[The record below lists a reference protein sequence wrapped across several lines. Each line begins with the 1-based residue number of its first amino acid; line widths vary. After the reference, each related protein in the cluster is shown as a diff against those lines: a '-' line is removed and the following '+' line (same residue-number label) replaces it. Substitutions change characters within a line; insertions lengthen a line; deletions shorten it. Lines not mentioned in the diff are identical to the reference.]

1 MSEPAGGKADIILL
15 GDVMLGRSVDA
26 EWRAGKP
33 ADAFWGSILP
43 VLRNADGV
51 FANLEC
57 AITAHPLR
65 WSRTPK
71 AFHFRASP
79 GTTAILRAGNIRWVS
94 LANNHSLDFEAEGLL
109 DTIEHLDRVGIAH
122 AGAGRDRAAAMAPSL
137 VTVGGR
143 RVGLIALTDNEP
155 SFAATDRRPG
165 TWYTPIA
172 TTDAVLAPI
181 AARIAGVRRAGAT
194 LVIVSVH
201 WGPNMVMEPPPHH
214 RAFAHAVIGLGADV
228 VHGHS
233 AHLVQGVELWR
244 GRPVLY
250 DTGDVL
256 DDYSVDPILRNDHSL
271 LFGLRIDADGPAML
285 TLRPLRLSFAQVDLA
300 EGETARTICARMQGL
315 SARLGTSLHACVDG
329 LRLALR

>member
-1 MSEPAGGKADIILL
+1 MSGPSAGRADIILL
-15 GDVMLGRSVDA
+15 GDVMLGRGVDA

-33 ADAFWGSILP
+33 AEAFWGSVLP
-43 VLRNADGV
+43 VLRDGDGV

-57 AITAHPLR
+57 AITTHAAR

-71 AFHFRASP
+71 VFHFRASP
-79 GTTAILRAGNIRWVS
+79 GTTAILRAAKIRWVS
-94 LANNHSLDFEAEGLL
+94 LANNHSLDFEPEGLL
-109 DTIEHLDRVGIAH
+109 DTIEHLDEAGIAH

-137 VTVGGR
+137 VTVGGLR
-143 RVGLIALTDNEP
+143 IGLIALTDNEAP
-155 SFAATDRRPG
+155 FAATDARPG

-181 AARIAGVRRAGAT
+181 AERIASLRQSGAM
-194 LVIVSVH
+194 LVIVSLH
-201 WGPNMVMEPPPHH
+201 WGPNMVVEPPPHH
-214 RAFAHAVIGLGADV
+214 RAFAHALIGLGADL

-256 DDYSVDPILRNDHSL
+256 DDYAVDPVLRNDHGM
-271 LFGLRIDADGPAML
+271 LFRLGVDADGPVML
-285 TLRPLRLSFAQVDLA
+285 TMLPLRLSFAAVDLA
-300 EGETARTICARMQGL
+300 EGETARTICARMQRLSAALGTVLHPCPDGL
-315 SARLGTSLHACVDG
+315 S
-329 LRLALR
+329 LALR